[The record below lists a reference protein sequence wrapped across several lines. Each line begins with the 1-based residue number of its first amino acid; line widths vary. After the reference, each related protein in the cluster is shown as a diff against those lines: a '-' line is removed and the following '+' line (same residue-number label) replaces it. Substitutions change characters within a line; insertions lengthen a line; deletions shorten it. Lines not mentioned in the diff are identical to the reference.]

1 VANLQ
6 PITGVDGYIAL
17 INGASTTT
25 LAQPCSQILG
35 MPGGSIIYPAMQIY
49 QVTARTHKVLDPR
62 VTPVVYNN
70 GASLSPTQY
79 KLFYGAGI
87 IFFYTPL
94 TGTPVITIDAAWL
107 STASATDVVGLL
119 HVNNWQ
125 LTMTGNQIQGDEYGK
140 IIMPEYRGKLAGT
153 WQFERYSSSTGID
166 LFNMMLTQSYF
177 IFALYESL
185 SANRY
190 WVLYGDLTSNPISAP
205 GNGMVSGV
213 VNGVMRE
220 TPTFVNEAL

>member
-1 VANLQ
+1 
-6 PITGVDGYIAL
+6 
-17 INGASTTT
+17 
-25 LAQPCSQILG
+25 
-35 MPGGSIIYPAMQIY
+35 
-49 QVTARTHKVLDPR
+49 
-62 VTPVVYNN
+62 
-70 GASLSPTQY
+70 
-79 KLFYGAGI
+79 
-87 IFFYTPL
+87 
-94 TGTPVITIDAAWL
+94 
-107 STASATDVVGLL
+107 
-119 HVNNWQ
+119 
-125 LTMTGNQIQGDEYGK
+125 MTGNQIQGDEYGK
-140 IIMPEYRGKLAGT
+140 VIMPEYRGKMAGT

-220 TPTFVNEAL
+220 TPTFVNESL